1 MLHVLH
7 VLYVLNVLLSLL
19 LCVALA
25 SRCAYVGDRAHV
37 VASWDLIRHE
47 NGAILCQPWHLIA
60 FVG

>member
-1 MLHVLH
+1 MLH

-60 FVG
+60 LVG

>member
-1 MLHVLH
+1 MLH

-25 SRCAYVGDRAHV
+25 AGCAYVGYWAHV
-37 VASWDLIRHE
+37 VARWDLIRHE
-47 NGAILCQPWHLIA
+47 NGAILRQPRHLIA